1 MGQTL
6 TLAMIG
12 FALLFFALLFHRVRQ
27 LAFEDRHQCITGAC
41 SRMIYL
47 ASVLILLWLFVGG
60 YLVFMLV
67 RQRTMEKA
75 LRSLEER
82 LQDREQGG

>member
-1 MGQTL
+1 
-6 TLAMIG
+6 
-12 FALLFFALLFHRVRQ
+12 
-27 LAFEDRHQCITGAC
+27 
-41 SRMIYL
+41 MIYL

>member
-1 MGQTL
+1 
-6 TLAMIG
+6 
-12 FALLFFALLFHRVRQ
+12 
-27 LAFEDRHQCITGAC
+27 
-41 SRMIYL
+41 MIYL

-82 LQDREQGG
+82 LQDQEQGG

>member
-1 MGQTL
+1 
-6 TLAMIG
+6 
-12 FALLFFALLFHRVRQ
+12 
-27 LAFEDRHQCITGAC
+27 
-41 SRMIYL
+41 MIYL
-47 ASVLILLWLFVGG
+47 ASVLILLWLLVGG

-82 LQDREQGG
+82 LQDQEQGG